1 MAGSLERTL
10 DSSSAASHPPQFL
23 AIFRTG
29 CLGIA
34 TVYGKFCT
42 REYANESANGYG
54 REYAS
59 AYTNTFEKKIPARL
73 DGQTV
78 AAGTRLPACLGGK
91 KVVAAG
97 TQLQIPASIPSVF

>member
-1 MAGSLERTL
+1 MADGFL
-10 DSSSAASHPPQFL
+10 DSSSAASPPPQFL
-23 AIFRTG
+23 AIFRSG
-29 CLGIA
+29 CLGFA
-34 TVYGKFCT
+34 SVYGKFCT

-59 AYTNTFEKKIPARL
+59 AYTKTFEKTIPARL

-78 AAGTRLPACLGGK
+78 AAGTRRPARLGGK

-97 TQLQIPASIPSVF
+97 AQLPIQAFIPIVF